1 MQTFNVGNKECVAL
15 VRKLTPRE
23 CLRLMGVDD
32 RNIDKLIEAREVDD
46 AAKQMQNEHTS
57 VKRVL
62 SNSSLYKLAG
72 NSIVVD
78 VLYHIFRKAFVERG
92 NEAIQLGLFDTVNE
106 APCEYTSNNP
116 LRVVTL
122 CSGYDS
128 QCLAL
133 ERLKA
138 DYPPFDYELIAWSEI
153 DPAACKAHDALFPQ
167 WADRN
172 LGDMT
177 KIDWERVPD
186 FDLLFYSTPCFV
198 AGTLVLTDKGY
209 KSIEDVKIGDMVMTH
224 NNRFRKVVDAGKKPA
239 KEIVKIR
246 SMMFDEIFCTPNHP
260 FYTRKR
266 YRKGHKSVR
275 CFAEPVWKA
284 AQELTSDDYLGLAI
298 NTNEQIPEWNGVALH
313 RGTHWDV
320 ANELQKHLSSEY
332 FWYLMGRY
340 IGDGW
345 QRNDETHKSILVAC
359 SDRNKD
365 VLLQT
370 IETLGWRYTLTKE
383 KTCYRV
389 MIYSKEL
396 CEFVNRYGK
405 YAHNKCID
413 AETMNLPLHLLN
425 AFLQG
430 YVDSDGCY
438 VNTEYEITTTSKKLA
453 YGLMQI
459 VAKVHKRP
467 SRIYKVKRP
476 DKYII
481 EDREV
486 NQRNSYMVVWHTDK
500 RKQDKAF
507 YEDGYV
513 WFPIKE
519 ITSTNRKEFVY
530 NLEVE
535 EDHSYTANGAIVHN
549 CQSISQAGLQHGFTE
564 GSGTRSSI
572 IWNVR
577 DALITKRPRY
587 ACLENV
593 AAMVSQKFLPMFNLW
608 QTEIA
613 RLGYTNYGKVLNAKD
628 YGVPQ
633 NRERIFLW
641 SVLGDV
647 QYHFPEPMPLTK
659 QLKDIL
665 EDEVDTRF
673 YLNPER
679 VQEFVRDNIDKVTK
693 YASEGIGEIEPMP
706 EKLREWIENYEKKSI
721 TTDK

>member
-1 MQTFNVGNKECVAL
+1 MK
-15 VRKLTPRE
+15 
-23 CLRLMGVDD
+23 
-32 RNIDKLIEAREVDD
+32 
-46 AAKQMQNEHTS
+46 
-57 VKRVL
+57 
-62 SNSSLYKLAG
+62 
-72 NSIVVD
+72 
-78 VLYHIFRKAFVERG
+78 
-92 NEAIQLGLFDTVNE
+92 
-106 APCEYTSNNP
+106 YTKNNP

-133 ERLKA
+133 NRLREA
-138 DYPPFDYELIAWSEI
+138 YPDFDYRLVAWSEW
-153 DPAACKAHDALFPQ
+153 DPESKAPTDRQPAVIAHKALFP
-167 WADRN
+167 DTSGLN

-177 KIDWERVPD
+177 KIDWKIVPD

-224 NNRFRKVVDAGKKPA
+224 NNRFRKVIDAGKKPA

-266 YRKGHKSVR
+266 YRKGHKSIR

-298 NTNEQIPEWNGVALH
+298 NMNERIPEWKGVALH

-320 ANELQKHLSSEY
+320 VNELQKHLSSEC

-345 QRNDETHKSILVAC
+345 QRNDKTHKSILVAY

-389 MIYSKEL
+389 TIYSKEL

-430 YVDSDGCY
+430 YVDIDGCY
-438 VNTEYEITTTSKKLA
+438 VDTEYKITTTSKKLA

-481 EDREV
+481 EGREV
-486 NQRNSYMVVWHTDK
+486 NQRSSYVVVWHTDK

-577 DALITKRPRY
+577 DAVKIKRPKFL
-587 ACLENV
+587 CLENV
-593 AAMVSQKFLPMFNLW
+593 KAMVSGKFVGMFNLW
-608 QTEIA
+608 QLELE
-613 RLGYTNYGKVLNAKD
+613 RLGYRNFAEVLNAKD

-633 NRERIFLW
+633 NRERIFLV
-641 SVLGDV
+641 SIRDDGDLPRFF
-647 QYHFPEPMPLTK
+647 FPKPFPLERR
-659 QLKDIL
+659 LKDVL
-665 EDEVDTRF
+665 EENVDEKYYLSDKMPDYFNRVDADKTHGHNFTPKDGDDTAFTIRTA
-673 YLNPER
+673 PGQR
-679 VQEFVRDNIDKVTK
+679 VDDNFVKEDV
-693 YASEGIGEIEPMP
+693 
-706 EKLREWIENYEKKSI
+706 
-721 TTDK
+721 